1 MTKTQAEWIEG
12 QNFNS
17 ESLVPYILK
26 IKKKM
31 QCIINVHWYIT
42 PEDIKNFEKA
52 IKQKSPAY
60 SKIKI
65 FKNFLQIVSTHKKQ
79 IRTHY

>member
-1 MTKTQAEWIEG
+1 MEG
-12 QNFNS
+12 QHFNS

-31 QCIINVHWYIT
+31 QSIINVHWYIT
-42 PEDIKNFEKA
+42 SEKIKIREKA

-60 SKIKI
+60 LKIKI

-79 IRTHY
+79 IRTYY

>member
-42 PEDIKNFEKA
+42 SEKIKILEKA

-60 SKIKI
+60 LKIKI

-79 IRTHY
+79 IRTYY